1 MIQSATPPRERD
13 AVVFIIFLGMLHAL
27 GAWSNDLFV
36 PSLPL
41 AADSLAAG
49 YGDIQLTMTAVLLG
63 FAAGQLLYGPL
74 SDRFGRRSMLC
85 VGLAVYTLGSYFCA
99 TADSL
104 VELIAARSL
113 QGLGGAA
120 GMVLARAIILDRW
133 VGEEASRMLSAVVLV
148 AFLTPAIA
156 PMIGGYLATLGHWP
170 LVFWAHTFL
179 GATFLLGALTLLSR
193 VRGPQASVSIASR
206 FLAYGD
212 VLRDREALLFMAC
225 IGVSHAGVMAFV
237 TNSAFVFV
245 THLGLSPFEYSF
257 CFSAVMLGGVTGSL
271 LNRRLVTRLG
281 IPRLLSLGTA
291 VVAAAGAAALALNT
305 VSGGLLSTLIPSIC
319 YTFGMALILSN
330 AVAQVLSRFRHMAG
344 AAAAVVGVGQF
355 LFSALAAAILSL
367 YETPS
372 ALPLSVALAV
382 CGAGTAAVWW
392 GWLRRTSS
400 ASGLILIET
409 KGRT

>member
-13 AVVFIIFLGMLHAL
+13 AFVFIIFLGMLHAL

-257 CFSAVMLGGVTGSL
+257 CFSAVMLGGVIGSL

-392 GWLRRTSS
+392 GWLRKRHRRV
-400 ASGLILIET
+400 GLSW
-409 KGRT
+409 

>member
-1 MIQSATPPRERD
+1 MIQSATPPRERG
-13 AVVFIIFLGMLHAL
+13 ATVFIVFLGMLHAL

-36 PSLPL
+36 PSLPM
-41 AADSLAAG
+41 AADGLGAG

-74 SDRFGRRSMLC
+74 SDRYGRRSMLC
-85 VGLAVYTLGSYFCA
+85 VGLSVYTIASFYCA
-99 TADSL
+99 NADSL
-104 VELIAARSL
+104 VELVAARSL

-133 VGEEASRMLSAVVLV
+133 VGDEASRMLSAVVVV

-291 VVAAAGAAALALNT
+291 IVAAAGAAALALNT

-319 YTFGMALILSN
+319 YTFGMALILTN

-344 AAAAVVGVGQF
+344 AAAAVVGVAQF
-355 LFSALAAAILSL
+355 LFSAFAAAILSL

-392 GWLRRTSS
+392 GWLRTSS
-400 ASGLILIET
+400 AGGRILVQT